1 MITTSQHWRWAS
13 GGLEECSRTVGV
25 GRGWD
30 EAAGCSG
37 APAMLLLKNGCSGC
51 VTRGVGPKGRSFW
64 VWSQLALSSAKFK
77 LWEKEILRSRATEN
91 KKGLNTPWGK
101 SELETIHW
109 KLLWTFRFRT
119 ERIHVLRHF
128 VYPRNYDFIHEC
140 VVCYKNNSMLKTVRS
155 WLLNL
160 EGIGLPINRLIHT
173 VSTLSTALKDITW
186 YMLHIQR

>member
-1 MITTSQHWRWAS
+1 MEVQAAS
-13 GGLEECSRTVGV
+13 PGGWGLKDVHFGCGVNSRYPAPNSNS
-25 GRGWD
+25 GRKKYWD
-30 EAAGCSG
+30 PERQ
-37 APAMLLLKNGCSGC
+37 K
-51 VTRGVGPKGRSFW
+51 TKRDW
-64 VWSQLALSSAKFK
+64 
-77 LWEKEILRSRATEN
+77 
-91 KKGLNTPWGK
+91 NTPWGK

-119 ERIHVLRHF
+119 GRIHVLRHL

-160 EGIGLPINRLIHT
+160 EGLPIKRLIHS
-173 VSTLSTALKDITW
+173 VNTLSTALKDRTW